1 MSSVNSHPSRF
12 NTRLGKITTSSA
24 VYEFGCCLNFY
35 QMAEYC
41 INSRF
46 IHIRYDRSCSI
57 DNLYTY
63 SLCEKTIKLKT
74 VSEFMNSWCGGYFY
88 HFNHQQYF
96 HKSCVTVSYNK
107 IIDSS
112 PHILYQ
118 QSLCEW
124 FTSHI
129 TISIIH
135 NISKN
140 LVSQSLTT
148 ENRLFPSYINNLY
161 L

>member
-46 IHIRYDRSCSI
+46 IHIHYDRSCSI

-63 SLCEKTIKLKT
+63 SLIKLKT
-74 VSEFMNSWCGGYFY
+74 VSEFMNSWCCGYFY

-96 HKSCVTVSYNK
+96 HKSCVTVSCNK